1 MRAIGVN
8 FRKLFTQ
15 TKIMSKSSKSAENI
29 QETNNQIIPKN
40 EKKIEKNFNLITFI
54 SGGI

>member
-29 QETNNQIIPKN
+29 QDINKQIIPKN